1 MTAQATAPAASGHS
15 MGEEVSTSSPYSVHG
30 GGPSSSTPVSHNFNI
45 DSFDFGA
52 DFSLPSSLDDLAIFH
67 NHNGTVNV
75 QNSSSASQ
83 AGGSQASPIQGS
95 SFDHGQKPSI
105 SRSKSHNANASGNRS
120 SNNSVAG
127 SPRSNQYSSPR
138 ISMREQVL
146 HQVANSRHQSPHAFP
161 AMNHAD
167 GTDLTGTSS
176 AISVNGGG
184 STDGSNA
191 SNGGGNNNAMGY
203 DSGLSLDPNDL
214 QGLLQSINASSLS
227 QQEHQQQIQDG
238 NLSISELQ
246 KLLTEKEQMERVQ
259 SIQTAFLRQQLEA
272 LQRQS
277 ANPHNEGSSHQQ
289 QSQSMTASALSASQ
303 LMQQFQ
309 QLSSQQQPSPQ
320 GRGNPIFSP
329 PFPQLSSSATGS
341 MPSHNAYLSQSK
353 PGQTMGMSV
362 AMNQYGLITPASS
375 SAFSQNGRGQA
386 PFVSPLHIPGSSQL
400 QHMMD
405 PQRSMAEANIMAGS
419 FTPLESP
426 AITPASVF
434 SNVGSTATSADLFSP
449 LTSPALHPQMHTH
462 DGMIAMQLSPF
473 HGPTQM
479 KGRGKGR
486 GGIPG
491 ASPNTNPTKSIP
503 RKNRSTTAE
512 ARANRARASPIVKPT
527 VSTSTSS
534 TQTRKRGESASG
546 SMASPLGPNVPIVS
560 GNNSRNGSAPTSR
573 RTSQSESNDG
583 KQTPQAFPP
592 LSAGSGSAKPMDA
605 SPSETANS
613 TPSPIEMPPP
623 NGKPMTPS
631 SAMGI
636 QSNQKKTGKGED
648 SKMNTNGKG
657 RSNKS
662 SNESGNGK
670 QVSFADSSSGSLQNI
685 LPGGLSSQDRDSW
698 ASTMK
703 SSGGGGLES
712 RRTSH
717 KAAEQKRRD
726 SLKFC
731 FDELRGML
739 PAITLDDDVPGG
751 SMLGPDG
758 YIEDQ
763 DAEGF
768 GLEEVGDAESARI
781 ANRAISK
788 VALLRHS
795 NEYLIRLKHRMGRR
809 DRDLALCRREIM
821 ELRSRLGLPIPPEMP
836 ALTASIAGAAA
847 SMGHNMNVLLGL
859 DQMVDPSQNPHQAA
873 IVAALQQHMQ
883 DQQNTPIFQSD
894 QLTSFSHVM
903 GNSNS
908 MDMSS

>member
-1 MTAQATAPAASGHS
+1 MATQTTAPGASGHS
-15 MGEEVSTSSPYSVHG
+15 MGEEASTSSPYSVH

-67 NHNGTVNV
+67 NHNGTVNGPN
-75 QNSSSASQ
+75 NSSVGQSGSSQ
-83 AGGSQASPIQGS
+83 TSPVQGS
-95 SFDHGQKPSI
+95 SFGHGQKPSL
-105 SRSKSHNANASGNRS
+105 SRSKSHNVGTSGNRS

-127 SPRSNQYSSPR
+127 SPRSNQYASPR

-146 HQVANSRHQSPHAFP
+146 HQATNSRHQSPHAFP
-161 AMNHAD
+161 PMNHGD
-167 GTDLTGTSS
+167 GTDLTGASS
-176 AISVNGGG
+176 GISINGGG
-184 STDGSNA
+184 STDGSNG
-191 SNGGGNNNAMGY
+191 SNTGGGNNAVGY
-203 DSGLSLDPNDL
+203 HNNSGLSLDPNDL
-214 QGLLQSINASSLS
+214 QGLLQSINSSSLS
-227 QQEHQQQIQDG
+227 QQEHQQQIQEG

-246 KLLTEKEQMERVQ
+246 RLLAEKEQMERAQ
-259 SIQTAFLRQQLEA
+259 SVQTAFLRQQLEA

-277 ANPHNEGSSHQQ
+277 SNSQNEQP
-289 QSQSMTASALSASQ
+289 QSMTGNLSASQ

-309 QLSSQQQPSPQ
+309 QLTSQSSQ
-320 GRGNPIFSP
+320 GRGNQIFSP
-329 PFPQLSSSATGS
+329 PFPQLSSANTGS
-341 MPSHNAYLSQSK
+341 LPSHNAFLNQGK

-375 SAFSQNGRGQA
+375 SAFSQTGRGQA
-386 PFVSPLHIPGSSQL
+386 PFVSPLHIPGSSQM
-400 QHMMD
+400 QQMMD
-405 PQRSMAEANIMAGS
+405 PQRSMADGNMMAGS

-449 LTSPALHPQMHTH
+449 LTSPALHPQMHSH

-486 GGIPG
+486 GIPG
-491 ASPNTNPTKSIP
+491 ASPVTNPTKSIP

-512 ARANRARASPIVKPT
+512 ARANRARASPLVKPT
-527 VSTSTSS
+527 VSS
-534 TQTRKRGESASG
+534 TQSRKRGESASG
-546 SMASPLGPNVPIVS
+546 SIASPLGPNTPTVP
-560 GNNSRNGSAPTSR
+560 GNGSRNGSAPTSR

-605 SPSETANS
+605 SPSETAAS

-631 SAMGI
+631 SVMGI
-636 QSNQKKTGKGED
+636 QSTQKRGGKGED
-648 SKMNTNGKG
+648 NKVNINGKG

-662 SNESGNGK
+662 SIESGNGK
-670 QVSFADSSSGSLQNI
+670 QVSFADSTSGSLQNI
-685 LPGGLSSQDRDSW
+685 LPGGLSNQDRESW

-768 GLEEVGDAESARI
+768 ALEEVGDAESARI

-847 SMGHNMNVLLGL
+847 TMGHNMNGLLGL

-873 IVAALQQHMQ
+873 IVGALQQHMQ
-883 DQQNTPIFQSD
+883 NHQHTQIFQSD
-894 QLTSFSHVM
+894 QLGPYGHGM
-903 GNSNS
+903 ANPNS
-908 MDMSS
+908 MDTSL

>member
-1 MTAQATAPAASGHS
+1 MTTQATAPGSSGHG
-15 MGEEVSTSSPYSVHG
+15 MGEEGSTSSPYSMHG
-30 GGPSSSTPVSHNFNI
+30 IPSSSTPVSHNFNI

-67 NHNGTVNV
+67 NHNGTVIG
-75 QNSSSASQ
+75 QHPSSASQ
-83 AGGSQASPIQGS
+83 GGGSQASPVQGT
-95 SFDHGQKPSI
+95 SFGHGRKPSL
-105 SRSKSHNANASGNRS
+105 SRSKSHNVSASGNRS
-120 SNNSVAG
+120 SNNSAAG

-138 ISMREQVL
+138 VSMREQVL
-146 HQVANSRHQSPHAFP
+146 HQATNSRHQSPHAFSS
-161 AMNHAD
+161 MNPGD
-167 GTDLTGTSS
+167 GTDLAGVSS
-176 AISVNGGG
+176 GISANGGG
-184 STDGSNA
+184 STEGSHGSNA
-191 SNGGGNNNAMGY
+191 GGGNSTLGYNNF
-203 DSGLSLDPNDL
+203 SLDPNDL

-227 QQEHQQQIQDG
+227 QQEHQQQIQEG
-238 NLSISELQ
+238 NLSIGELQ
-246 KLLTEKEQMERVQ
+246 KLLTEKEQMERAQ

-277 ANPHNEGSSHQQ
+277 SNSQNEDNSHQA
-289 QSQSMTASALSASQ
+289 QSQSMTGAMSASQ

-309 QLSSQQQPSPQ
+309 QLSSQQQSSSQ
-320 GRGNPIFSP
+320 GSRGNQIFSP
-329 PFPQLSSSATGS
+329 SFPQLSSSTTGS
-341 MPSHNAYLSQSK
+341 LPSNNSFLNQSK

-375 SAFSQNGRGQA
+375 SAFSQTGRGQA
-386 PFVSPLHIPGSSQL
+386 PFVSPLHIPGSSQM
-400 QHMMD
+400 QPMMD
-405 PQRSMAEANIMAGS
+405 PGRSMTDSNMMPGS

-449 LTSPALHPQMHTH
+449 LTSPALHPQMHSH

-486 GGIPG
+486 GIPG
-491 ASPNTNPTKSIP
+491 ASPVTNPTKSIP

-527 VSTSTSS
+527 ISTSTSS
-534 TQTRKRGESASG
+534 SQTRKRGESGSG
-546 SMASPLGPNVPIVS
+546 NTASPLGSNVPTAG
-560 GNNSRNGSAPTSR
+560 GNGNRNGSAPTSR

-592 LSAGSGSAKPMDA
+592 LSAGSGIAKPMDA
-605 SPSETANS
+605 SPSETAAS

-636 QSNQKKTGKGED
+636 QSTQKKNARAEDTKTQSNWSGK
-648 SKMNTNGKG
+648 N

-670 QVSFADSSSGSLQNI
+670 QVSFADSNSTVLQNI
-685 LPGGLSSQDRDSW
+685 LPGGLSDQDRESW

-763 DAEGF
+763 ESEGF
-768 GLEEVGDAESARI
+768 TMEEVGDAESARI

-821 ELRSRLGLPIPPEMP
+821 ELRSRLGLPISPEMP

-847 SMGHNMNVLLGL
+847 SMGHNMNGLLGM
-859 DQMVDPSQNPHQAA
+859 DQMIDPSQNPHQAA
-873 IVAALQQHMQ
+873 IVTALQQHMQ
-883 DQQNTPIFQSD
+883 LFQND
-894 QLTSFSHVM
+894 QLGPFAHVM
-903 GNSNS
+903 ANSNS
-908 MDMSS
+908 MDTST